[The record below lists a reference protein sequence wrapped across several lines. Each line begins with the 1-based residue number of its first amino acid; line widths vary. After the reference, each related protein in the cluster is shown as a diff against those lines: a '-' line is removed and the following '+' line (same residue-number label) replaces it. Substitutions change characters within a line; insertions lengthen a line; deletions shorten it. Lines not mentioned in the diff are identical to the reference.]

1 MKVFWLVL
9 AALLATLPS
18 LASAAP
24 PTREQ
29 AAANKVVAEQKLDKL
44 RGELNALASEQHEL
58 EGKRSDA
65 SKALR
70 DADSTLGAAGRALRD
85 TEDAI
90 STQQSHLQ
98 QLEAQQAALQKNL
111 AGQHAAL
118 ATLLRSAYALGHS
131 EQLKLLLAQDR
142 VSDAGRE
149 LAYHHYFEV
158 ARLHRIDALTAQ
170 LQQLATVTRQ
180 LESER
185 TALAAARAQQ
195 RTRLADLQTER
206 SAQSRVVAQIDTQY
220 RDRASRAQA
229 LGRDAESL
237 ESLVKRLSV
246 VMAQAPKPKPIRAPV
261 IAANRH
267 GTNIQNEIGA
277 GSVAPQLPTVT
288 PFAGPGGRFA
298 WPLEGNL
305 LASYGGAMADGRAS
319 TGLLIAGSPGA
330 DVHAVADG
338 RVAFADWLKGYGL
351 IIIIDHGDGLMS
363 LYANNEAL
371 LKNAGDEVHAGDAV
385 STVGSSGGQGRN
397 ALYFEMRQGGKPV
410 DPRGWLRRR

>member
-1 MKVFWLVL
+1 MKTVALAVFFVL
-9 AALLATLPS
+9 SALAV
-18 LASAAP
+18 AAP
-24 PTREQ
+24 LPRSQ
-29 AAANKVVAEQKLDKL
+29 VAANKIAAEQKLGKL

-65 SKALR
+65 SMALR

-90 STQQSHLQ
+90 TTQRSRLQ

-111 AGQHAAL
+111 ASQHAAL

-142 VSDAGRE
+142 VGDASRA

-170 LQQLATVTRQ
+170 LQQLTAVTQ
-180 LESER
+180 EVESQR
-185 TALAAARAQQ
+185 VALAASRAQQ
-195 RTRLADLQTER
+195 RTRLADLQTQR
-206 SAQSRVVAQIDTQY
+206 SKQSRVVAQIDTQY
-220 RDRASRAQA
+220 RNRASRAQA

-246 VMAQAPKPKPIRAPV
+246 VMAQAPKPVRAPL
-261 IAANRH
+261 ITSSRH
-267 GTNIQNEIGA
+267 A
-277 GSVAPQLPTVT
+277 GVDNGNSVPLLPTVT
-288 PFAGPGGRFA
+288 PFAGPGGRFG

-305 LASYGGAMADGRAS
+305 LTSYGGATADGRAS
-319 TGLLIAGSPGA
+319 TGLLIGGSPGA

-351 IIIIDHGDGLMS
+351 IIIIDHGNSLMS

-371 LKNAGDEVHAGDAV
+371 LKNAGDAVHAGDAV

-410 DPRGWLRRR
+410 DPRAWLRRR

>member
-1 MKVFWLVL
+1 MKGVAL
-9 AALLATLPS
+9 ALLALLATLPS
-18 LASAAP
+18 PASSAP
-24 PTREQ
+24 PPRAQ
-29 AAANKVVAEQKLDKL
+29 VAANKIAAEQKLGKL
-44 RGELNALASEQHEL
+44 RGELNALAGEQRAL
-58 EGKRSDA
+58 EGERNDA

-70 DADSTLGAAGRALRD
+70 DADSSLGTAARALRD
-85 TEDAI
+85 IEGAI
-90 STQQSHLQ
+90 AAQQSRLQ
-98 QLEAQQAALQKNL
+98 QFEAQQSALQKNL

-118 ATLLRSAYALGHS
+118 ATLLRSAYALGRS

-142 VSDAGRE
+142 VGDASRA
-149 LAYHHYFEV
+149 LAYHHYFEL
-158 ARLHRIDALTAQ
+158 ARLHRIDALTEQ
-170 LQQLATVTRQ
+170 LRQLATVTREV
-180 LESER
+180 ESQ
-185 TALAAARAQQ
+185 RATLGASRLQQ
-195 RTRLADLQTER
+195 RARLADLQTQR
-206 SAQSRVVAQIDTQY
+206 GKQSRVVAQIDAQY
-220 RDRASRAQA
+220 RDRASRVQA
-229 LGRDAESL
+229 LGRDAASL
-237 ESLVKRLSV
+237 ESLVKRLGV
-246 VMAQAPKPKPIRAPV
+246 VMAQAPKPVVRAPT

-267 GTNIQNEIGA
+267 GATLHHQIGA
-277 GSVAPQLPTVT
+277 GDSGLSLPTIT

-319 TGLLIAGSPGA
+319 TGLLIAGTPGA

-371 LKNAGDEVHAGDAV
+371 LKNTGDAVRAGDAV

-410 DPRGWLRRR
+410 DPRAWLRRR

>member
-1 MKVFWLVL
+1 MKL
-9 AALLATLPS
+9 AAFALCAVLSTLPS
-18 LASAAP
+18 PASAAP

-29 AAANKVVAEQKLDKL
+29 AAANKAAAEQKLGKL
-44 RGELNALASEQHEL
+44 RGELNTLASEQHDL

-65 SKALR
+65 SRALR

-85 TEDAI
+85 IEGGIAA
-90 STQQSHLQ
+90 QQLRLQ

-118 ATLLRSAYALGHS
+118 ATLLRSAYAVGHT

-142 VSDAGRE
+142 VVDAGRE
-149 LAYHHYFEV
+149 LAYHHYFE
-158 ARLHRIDALTAQ
+158 ATRMRRIDALTAQ

-180 LESER
+180 VESER
-185 TALAAARAQQ
+185 AALDASRMQQ
-195 RTRLADLQTER
+195 RTRLADLQSQR
-206 SAQSRVVAQIDTQY
+206 SQQGHVVAQIDAQY

-237 ESLVKRLSV
+237 ESLVKRLSI
-246 VMAQAPKPKPIRAPV
+246 VMAQAPKPVRVPS
-261 IAANRH
+261 IAAVR
-267 GTNIQNEIGA
+267 A
-277 GSVAPQLPTVT
+277 GRNSPQLPPQLPTVT
-288 PFAGPGGRFA
+288 PFAGPGGRFP
-298 WPLEGNL
+298 WPLEGNQ

-319 TGLLIAGSPGA
+319 TGLLIAGTPGA
-330 DVHAVADG
+330 DVHAIADG

-371 LKNAGDEVHAGDAV
+371 LKNAGDAVHAGDAV

-410 DPRGWLRRR
+410 DPRAWLRRR

>member
-1 MKVFWLVL
+1 MKALWLAL
-9 AALLATLPS
+9 TLLLATLPS
-18 LASAAP
+18 LAFAAP

-29 AAANKVVAEQKLDKL
+29 VAANKAAAEQKLNKL
-44 RGELNALASEQHEL
+44 RGELNALASEQHDL

-90 STQQSHLQ
+90 TSQQSHLQ
-98 QLEAQQAALQKNL
+98 QLEAQQSALQKNL

-118 ATLLRSAYALGHS
+118 ATLLRSAYALGHT

-170 LQQLATVTRQ
+170 LQQLAAVTRQ

-185 TALAAARAQQ
+185 TALAASRAQQ
-195 RTRLADLQTER
+195 RTRLADLQTQR
-206 SAQSRVVAQIDTQY
+206 RQQSQVVAQIDSQY
-220 RDRASRAQA
+220 RDRAGRVQA
-229 LGRDAESL
+229 LGRDADSL
-237 ESLVKRLSV
+237 ESLVKRLGV
-246 VMAQAPKPKPIRAPV
+246 VMAQAPKPVRAPV
-261 IAANRH
+261 VAANRH
-267 GTNIQNEIGA
+267 ATGSHAEISPGN
-277 GSVAPQLPTVT
+277 VTPELPTVT
-288 PFAGPGGRFA
+288 PFVGPGGRFA
-298 WPLEGNL
+298 WPLEGNVI
-305 LASYGGAMADGRAS
+305 ASYGGAMADGRAS

-371 LKNAGDEVHAGDAV
+371 LKNAGDAVHAGDAV

-410 DPRGWLRRR
+410 DPRAWLRRR